1 MHSIFDLER
10 FISAQENQY
19 HQALSEIKNGQ
30 KESHWMWF
38 VFPQIDGLGFSN
50 MTVKYAIKSRN
61 EAIAYL
67 HHSVLGPRLREI
79 TEALLEVKG
88 KSALEIMGSPDY
100 LKLKSCMTLFAL
112 VSNENSLFQR
122 VLDKYFGG
130 KLDERTID
138 LLEK

>member
-1 MHSIFDLER
+1 MHSIFDLDR

-30 KESHWMWF
+30 KGSHWMWF

>member
-1 MHSIFDLER
+1 MHSIFDLDR

-30 KESHWMWF
+30 KGSHWMWF

-50 MTVKYAIKSRN
+50 MTVKYSIKSRN

>member
-1 MHSIFDLER
+1 MHSIFDLDR

-30 KESHWMWF
+30 KGSHWMWF

-138 LLEK
+138 LLDK

>member
-19 HQALSEIKNGQ
+19 HQALCEIKNGQ

-50 MTVKYAIKSRN
+50 MTVKYAIKSRD

-67 HHSVLGPRLREI
+67 HHDVLGPRLREI

-112 VSNENSLFQR
+112 VSNENSLFQG
-122 VLDKYFGG
+122 F
-130 KLDERTID
+130 
-138 LLEK
+138 

>member
-1 MHSIFDLER
+1 MHSIFDLDR
-10 FISAQENQY
+10 YISAQENQY

-30 KESHWMWF
+30 KGSHWMWF
-38 VFPQIDGLGFSN
+38 VFPQIDGLGFSS

-130 KLDERTID
+130 KLDEQTID